1 MVGIVTGLCSLTVA
15 DEEDMAGLGTRSGL
29 SDNPVMSRAVL
40 LDASGRRVRELY
52 PGANYVRALAP
63 GAYFVREA
71 QAQAQA
77 QAVGRVVVTR

>member
-1 MVGIVTGLCSLTVA
+1 
-15 DEEDMAGLGTRSGL
+15 
-29 SDNPVMSRAVL
+29 MSRAVL